1 MDRARALARLRAPIS
16 GALCAVALC
25 TLRPLA
31 LAAPPLSLIGV
42 DLPLAGND
50 GGDGLMAQE
59 GVALAVSDWN
69 AGAHRRRFGMV
80 VRDTSN
86 GGFQNPHQDEGSDDP
101 EEPLTGV
108 ASLRAFAANPAVAGV
123 VGAFR
128 SDVAQAEAPVA
139 HALGLPV
146 ISGTASSGDGDTL
159 FRLAGSDEQFG
170 FAGARAAR
178 DDGYTQ
184 VAIATDGSPRALV
197 IAGAFQQAFSQTGGV
212 TAVSPANATFFAAA
226 SGPAILALPPA
237 ARAIL
242 TPGQRALFSTRGYQ
256 APVIPDPYEVI
267 APAGLHESP
276 AEQDVAR
283 RFEAR
288 FMEAPSDVAVAF
300 YAATQVL
307 LDAAENSARPD
318 RVHTL
323 AELHRR
329 RFTTVLG
336 DVAFGASGVNLA
348 ARFARATIVNGRS
361 HPRPL

>member
-1 MDRARALARLRAPIS
+1 MDRARALARPGSLFL
-16 GALCAVALC
+16 GALCAAALC
-25 TLRPLA
+25 ARQPLA
-31 LAAPPLSLIGV
+31 FAAPPVALIGV

-59 GVALAVSDWN
+59 GVLLAVSDWN
-69 AGAHRRRFGMV
+69 ADAHHRQFGTV
-80 VRDTSN
+80 VRDTAN

-101 EEPLTGV
+101 DEALTGA
-108 ASLRAFAANPAVAGV
+108 ASLRAFAQNSAVVGV

-139 HALGLPV
+139 HALALAV

-159 FRLAGSDEQFG
+159 FRLAGSDEQLG
-170 FAGARAAR
+170 FAAARAAR
-178 DDGYTQ
+178 DDGYTR
-184 VAIATDGSPRALV
+184 VDLETDGSSRARV
-197 IAGAFQQAFSQTGGV
+197 TTGAFQRAFTQMGGV
-212 TAVSPANATFFAAA
+212 TAASPAEATLFAAV
-226 SGPAILALPPA
+226 SGPAILAPPPA

-242 TPGQRALFSTRGYQ
+242 TPEQRALFSTRGYQ
-256 APVIPDPYEVI
+256 APVIPDAYELI
-267 APAGLHESP
+267 APASVRDSP
-276 AEQDVAR
+276 AELELAR

-288 FMEAPSDVAVAF
+288 FMEAPSDVALAF

-307 LDAAENSARPD
+307 LDAAGNSVRPD
-318 RVHTL
+318 RLHTIR
-323 AELHRR
+323 ELHRR

-336 DVAFGASGVNLA
+336 DVAFGDSGVDLA